1 MKQIWN
7 TLARINRALIM
18 EAVEELQRRKLRTL
32 LTLLGMIF
40 GVGAIVA
47 MLAVG
52 EGSRREALRLVSELG
67 LNNLIVRTKSLEQDT
82 LREVRK
88 RSLGLSS
95 GDADALLSVVPGAK
109 SIALEKEI
117 KVDQLAG
124 FGRIA
129 TAQALAVSIGYA
141 EHAGLTL
148 RDGRWL
154 NEDDAA
160 TSAPVAVLGERLAS
174 NLFPDGNA
182 LGQRIKLNHV
192 WLEIIGVLKSRALS
206 KTEFEGV
213 KLGLDD
219 ERLFVPWE
227 TGRTRFRFQNIEDE
241 VDGISLRIADAA
253 QATDAARVLQ
263 AVIDQR
269 HSGAE
274 DTVLIVPAGLYR
286 QHQQTQR
293 IFTVVMSSIA
303 AVSLLVGGIGIMN
316 IMLANV
322 LERRREIGL
331 KRALGARRRDV
342 VDQFLAEALV
352 IAIAGAVLGLV
363 LGVLVAYAIAAL
375 AGWSV
380 AWSPLSMLI
389 AIAACVAVGVAF
401 GVFPAQ
407 KAADLDPIAALR
419 SE

>member
-1 MKQIWN
+1 MK
-7 TLARINRALIM
+7 RILQTISRVNRALLI

-52 EGSRREALRLVSELG
+52 EGSRREALRLVTELG
-67 LNNLIVRTKSLEQDT
+67 LNNLIVRTKTLEPDT
-82 LREVRK
+82 LKEVRK

-95 GDADALLSVVPGAK
+95 GDADALLSVVPGAQ
-109 SIALEKEI
+109 SVALEKEI
-117 KVDQLAG
+117 KVDQLAS
-124 FGRIA
+124 FGRIVS
-129 TAQALAVSIGYA
+129 AQALAVSIAYA
-141 EHAGLTL
+141 EHAALSL
-148 RDGRWL
+148 REGRWL
-154 NEDDAA
+154 DADDAA
-160 TSAPVAVLGERLAS
+160 TAAPVAVLGERLAS
-174 NLFPDGNA
+174 NLFPNGDA
-182 LGQRIKLNHV
+182 LGQRVKLNHV
-192 WLEIIGVLKSRALS
+192 WLEIVGVLKSRALS
-206 KTEFEGV
+206 KSEFEGV

-227 TGRTRFRFQNIEDE
+227 TGRARFRFQIIEDE

-253 QATDAARVLQ
+253 LATDAARVLQ

-352 IAIAGAVLGLV
+352 IAIAGALLGLA
-363 LGVLVAYAIAAL
+363 LGVLAAYAIAAL

-380 AWSPLSMLI
+380 AWSPIAMLL
-389 AIAACVAVGVAF
+389 AIVACVGVGVAF

-407 KAADLDPIAALR
+407 KAAELDPIAALR

>member
-1 MKQIWN
+1 MKPILQ
-7 TLARINRALIM
+7 TLARIDRALIL
-18 EAVEELQRRKLRTL
+18 EAVEELKRRKLRTL

-40 GVGAIVA
+40 GVGAIIA

-52 EGSRREALRLVSELG
+52 EGSRREALRLVTELG
-67 LNNLIVRTKSLEQDT
+67 LNNLIVRTRSLEPDT

-95 GDADALLSVVPGAK
+95 GDAEALRSVVPGAQ
-109 SIALEKEI
+109 SVALEKEI

-124 FGRIA
+124 VGRTA
-129 TAQALAVSIGYA
+129 NAQALAVSASYA
-141 EHAGLTL
+141 EHAALTL
-148 RDGRWL
+148 ARGRWL
-154 NEDDAA
+154 DDTDAA
-160 TSAPVAVLGERLAS
+160 TAAPVAVLGERLAA
-174 NLFPDGNA
+174 NLFPGGDA

-192 WLEIIGVLKSRALS
+192 WLEVVGVLASRSLS
-206 KTEFEGV
+206 KSEFEGV

-219 ERLFVPWE
+219 ERLFVTWE
-227 TGRTRFRFQNIEDE
+227 TGRTRFRFQPIEDE

-269 HSGAE
+269 HSGAD
-274 DTVLIVPAGLYR
+274 DTVLIVPAGLYK

-363 LGVLVAYAIAAL
+363 LGILVAYAIAAF

>member
-1 MKQIWN
+1 MKAILN
-7 TLARINRALIM
+7 TVARINRALIM

-67 LNNLIVRTKSLEQDT
+67 LNNLIVRTKSLEPDT
-82 LREVRK
+82 LRELRK

-95 GDADALLSVVPGAK
+95 GDAEALLSVVPGAQ
-109 SIALEKEI
+109 SVALEKEI
-117 KVDQLAG
+117 KVDQLAA
-124 FGRIA
+124 FGKIA
-129 TAQALAVSIGYA
+129 SAQAMAVSIAYA

-148 RDGRWL
+148 REGRWL
-154 NEDDAA
+154 SAEDSA
-160 TSAPVAVLGERLAS
+160 TAAPVVVLGERLAS
-174 NLFPDGNA
+174 NLFPKGDA

-192 WLEIIGVLKSRALS
+192 WLEIVGILRSRSLS
-206 KTEFEGV
+206 KTEFEGI

-253 QATDAARVLQ
+253 AATDAARVLQ
-263 AVIDQR
+263 AVIEQR

-293 IFTVVMSSIA
+293 IFTIVMSSIA

-352 IAIAGAVLGLV
+352 IAIAGAVLGLL
-363 LGVLVAYAIAAL
+363 LGILVAYAIAGL

-380 AWSPLSMLI
+380 AWSPISMLT
-389 AIAACVAVGVAF
+389 AIVSCVAVGVAF